1 MARPNRIKF
10 LDSGFIRILNSAG
23 TRRAVNAAAYR
34 IAHGAGG
41 SVRVKQMQ
49 GGFGGGRPIA
59 IVATHAKTPEEA
71 ERDREA
77 LESAANGA

>member
-1 MARPNRIKF
+1 M
-10 LDSGFIRILNSAG
+10 
-23 TRRAVNAAAYR
+23 
-34 IAHGAGG
+34 
-41 SVRVKQMQ
+41 KQMQ